1 VPGYLLYLSKPTGY
15 ELQPMDGDAPSV
27 GDSVESGEQ
36 TLRIMKLGPSP
47 VPGDDRRCAYA
58 EPTK

>member
-1 VPGYLLYLSKPTGY
+1 
-15 ELQPMDGDAPSV
+15 V